1 MMCVVMCDVCVL
13 LFVLCDVL
21 LICMWSG
28 VEGCMFDYNLIIGM
42 SCMMLNLLYVF
53 GFFGG
58 GFLFVLG
65 VGDVFVDFVMIGE
78 IVMLFDVFLI
88 GCFFC

>member
-1 MMCVVMCDVCVL
+1 
-13 LFVLCDVL
+13 
-21 LICMWSG
+21 MWSG